1 MASTAHGLAPINRIF
16 PESVSAATDEQLL
29 QWYGGVPRP
38 GSWVRFNFVSSLD
51 GAATLEGRSGGLG
64 NAVDQHVF
72 QLLRRLGDVI
82 LVGAGTVRAEGYGG
96 GLLGAEARKWRAS
109 RGKPEH
115 PAVAIVSGSLDLDL
129 NSAFFSEAPVRPL
142 VFTSAAAD
150 PARRTELA
158 AVADV
163 VEAGRERV
171 EAAGIMHALAERG
184 LQQVHCEGG
193 PTLLGTFEAAGLV
206 DELCLTVS
214 PLLVGG
220 SGTRIARSGGGYPPQ
235 RLRLVQALESDSM
248 LLLRY
253 IADRPAPAGSPAEL
267 G

>member
-16 PESVSAATDEQLL
+16 PDPVTDASDEQLL
-29 QWYGGVPRP
+29 QWYADVPRP
-38 GSWVRFNFVSSLD
+38 ENWVRFNFVSSLD

-72 QLLRRLGDVI
+72 QLLRRLADVI

-96 GLLGAEARKWRAS
+96 DLLGAEARQWRAS
-109 RGKPEH
+109 HGRSEH
-115 PAVAIVSGSLDLDL
+115 PAVAIVSGSLDLDPH
-129 NSAFFSEAPVRPL
+129 SAFFSEAPVRPL
-142 VFTSAAAD
+142 VFTSAGAD
-150 PARRTELA
+150 PARRKELA

-171 EAAGIMHALAERG
+171 EPAGIVRALAERG
-184 LQQVHCEGG
+184 LLQIHCEGG
-193 PTLLGTFEAAGLV
+193 PTLLGSFEAAGLV

-220 SGTRIARSGGGYPPQ
+220 TGTRIARSGGGHRPQ
-235 RLRLVQALESDSM
+235 QLRLVHVLESESM

-253 IADRPAPAGSPAEL
+253 AMDRPAPAGVPA
-267 G
+267 